1 MNQINFKKNFKNKK
15 VLITGHTG
23 FKGSWLTL
31 WLVLLGAKVKGLSID
46 IPTKPSHF
54 EVLKLKK
61 KIKHQKLDVCN
72 LPSLKKVFKS
82 YKPDY
87 VFHLAAQALVKKSYK
102 QTFRTFLT
110 NTIT

>member
-61 KIKHQKLDVCN
+61 KN
-72 LPSLKKVFKS
+72 
-82 YKPDY
+82 
-87 VFHLAAQALVKKSYK
+87 
-102 QTFRTFLT
+102 
-110 NTIT
+110 